1 MSSLHLYSTLK
12 SQLRKWLPEERIT
25 RLRNLAWLMTGL
37 FLARSVHLSH
47 IARKL
52 PLPGRID
59 SLTNRL
65 RRFLDNPRVDVWSY
79 YRPVAKQLLALFR
92 GQRLILLI
100 DCTALGFNYQ
110 LMVIAIAYRR
120 RALPL
125 TWSVHRGKKGMVSTA
140 AQIALLR
147 RLVPL
152 IPRKTEVW
160 VVGDAG
166 FGRGGLMRWL
176 SKHHWH
182 YCLRVNSAHH
192 FYRQGMGWKSVAT
205 ISPEQGE
212 TRYLGWVRW
221 TKQEN
226 FGWVQLVAHWEE
238 GEEEPWFLVTDRPAG
253 RWTIRMYKKRMWVE
267 ELFGDLKGHGFDL
280 EATHLRDFGRLSRLT
295 LAAMIVYV
303 WLISVGSRV
312 IKRGLRYLVDRRDR
326 RDKSLFRI
334 GWDWVERS
342 LASGRRIPLNFRP
355 VLGKTKVIGS

>member
-1 MSSLHLYSTLK
+1 MQNSLQLHGTLM

-52 PLPGRID
+52 PLRGQVV

-65 RRFLDNPRVDVWSY
+65 RRFLDNPRVNVWRY
-79 YRPVAKQLLALFR
+79 YQPIARQLLASFR
-92 GQRLILLI
+92 GRRLTLLI

-110 LMVIAIAYRR
+110 LMVVAIAYRC

-125 TWSVHRGKKGMVSTA
+125 IWSVHRSKRGMVHTKP
-140 AQIALLR
+140 QIALLR
-147 RLVPL
+147 RLAPL

-166 FGRGGLMRWL
+166 FGRAELMRWL
-176 SKHHWH
+176 SKRHWH
-182 YCLRVNSAHH
+182 YCLRVNSAYH
-192 FYRQGMGWKSVAT
+192 FYRQGIGWAAVAT
-205 ISPEQGE
+205 IPVKEGQ
-212 TRYLGWVRW
+212 TLYLGWVRW
-221 TKQEN
+221 TKLEN
-226 FGWVQLVAHWEE
+226 FGWVQLVAHWEH
-238 GEEEPWFLVTDRPAG
+238 GEDEPWFLVTDQPAG
-253 RWTIRMYKKRMWVE
+253 LWTIRLYKKRMWVE

-280 EATHLRDFGRLSRLT
+280 EATHLQDFDRLSRLT

-303 WLISVGSRV
+303 WLISLGSRV

-334 GWDWVERS
+334 GWDWIERC
-342 LASGRRIPLNFRP
+342 LALANRIPLTFRP
-355 VLGKTKVIGS
+355 VFRKVIGG

>member
-1 MSSLHLYSTLK
+1 MQNSLQLHGTLM

-52 PLPGRID
+52 PLQGQVV

-65 RRFLDNPRVDVWSY
+65 RRFLDNPRVNVWRY
-79 YRPVAKQLLALFR
+79 YQPIARQLLTGFGSR
-92 GQRLILLI
+92 RLTLLI

-110 LMVIAIAYRR
+110 LMVVAIAYRR

-125 TWSVHRGKKGMVSTA
+125 IWSVHHSKRGMVHTKH
-140 AQIALLR
+140 QIALLR
-147 RLVPL
+147 RLAPL

-160 VVGDAG
+160 IVGDAG
-166 FGRGGLMRWL
+166 FGRVELMRWL
-176 SKHHWH
+176 SKRHWH
-182 YCLRVNSAHH
+182 YCLRVNSAYH
-192 FYRQGMGWKSVAT
+192 FYRQGIGWAAVAT
-205 ISPEQGE
+205 IPVKEGL

-221 TKQEN
+221 TKLES
-226 FGWVQLVAHWEE
+226 FGWVQLVAHWEH
-238 GEEEPWFLVTDRPAG
+238 GEDEPWFLVTDQPAG
-253 RWTIRMYKKRMWVE
+253 LWTIRLYKKRMWVE

-280 EATHLRDFGRLSRLT
+280 EATHLQAFDRLSRLT

-303 WLISVGSRV
+303 WLISLGSRV

-334 GWDWVERS
+334 GWDWIERC
-342 LASGRRIPLNFRP
+342 LALDNRLPLTFRP
-355 VLGKTKVIGS
+355 VF

>member
-1 MSSLHLYSTLK
+1 MQNSLHIYGTLL

-47 IARKL
+47 IAHKL
-52 PLPGRID
+52 PLQGQVV

-65 RRFLDNPRVDVWSY
+65 RRFLDNPRVDVGHY
-79 YRPVAKQLLALFR
+79 YQPIAKQLLTLFS

-100 DCTALGFNYQ
+100 DCTALGFNSQ
-110 LMVIAIAYRR
+110 LMVVAIAYRR

-125 TWSVHRGKKGMVSTA
+125 IWSVHRSKKGMISTA

-147 RLVPL
+147 KLEPL
-152 IPRKTEVW
+152 IPRETEVW

-166 FGRGGLMRWL
+166 FGRAGLMRWL
-176 SKHHWH
+176 SRRRWH
-182 YCLRVNSAHH
+182 YCLRVNSAYHY
-192 FYRQGMGWKSVAT
+192 YRQGSGWAPVAT
-205 ISPEQGE
+205 TPIQEGE
-212 TRYLGWVRW
+212 TLYLGWVRW
-221 TKQEN
+221 TKTEN

-238 GEEEPWFLVTDRPAG
+238 GEDEPWFLVTDRPAD
-253 RWTIRMYKKRMWVE
+253 RRTIRMYKKRMWVE

-280 EATHLRDFGRLSRLT
+280 EATHLQDFGRLSRLV

-303 WLISVGSRV
+303 WLIALGSRV
-312 IKRGLRYLVDRRDR
+312 IKWGLRYLVDRRDR

-334 GWDWVERS
+334 GWDWIERCVA
-342 LASGRRIPLNFRP
+342 LDKQIPLTFRP
-355 VLGKTKVIGS
+355 VLGK